1 MLTLQETK
9 HFLRVDTDEDD
20 NLISS
25 LILTGESLIEEIIR
39 TPLSTYKEVP
49 EPIKQATL
57 IVVGTLYEERQIS
70 NNPKEGLAMSQVLDI
85 IKKMLF
91 AYREVKF

>member
-39 TPLSTYKEVP
+39 KPLSTYKQVP

-57 IVVGTLYEERQIS
+57 IVVGTLYEERQITG
-70 NNPKEGLAMSQVLDI
+70 NPKEGLAMDQVLDI